1 MRGKCNILMSQKKS
15 PLKCLKKMFI
25 PKTSNVLCR
34 KIWIFQ
40 DCPRHFRY
48 LHDIKFSQTLKQY
61 IKIFLGN
68 LVSHKV
74 VTLNTCA
81 NDGKMDRV
89 LRIWW
94 YLSLLNLIWALILSV
109 LLKLPPRKLELWL
122 LCVSMNLPLG
132 LAWNT

>member
-15 PLKCLKKMFI
+15 LLKCLKKMFI

-122 LCVSMNLPLG
+122 LCVAMNLLLG

>member
-1 MRGKCNILMSQKKS
+1 
-15 PLKCLKKMFI
+15 MFI

-34 KIWIFQ
+34 KIGIFQ

-89 LRIWW
+89 LRIW
-94 YLSLLNLIWALILSV
+94 
-109 LLKLPPRKLELWL
+109 
-122 LCVSMNLPLG
+122 
-132 LAWNT
+132 